1 MVDST
6 GFNNI
11 LLITLWTLTG
21 VIKMNKVQVQ
31 INVFMFRGLHKLVV
45 IQKKKKK
52 GEFLHIQTHHEP

>member
-11 LLITLWTLTG
+11 LLITFWTLTG

-45 IQKKKKK
+45 IQKKKK
-52 GEFLHIQTHHEP
+52 GEFLHIQTHHKP